1 MDERASQ
8 VFAALSVLV
17 LLWIAVYWLWEPS
30 SPRVSQ
36 AGTPHVSIGAP
47 EPPAARPVEPEPRV
61 RPVSRPAVIPPEF
74 ERYTVRDGDS
84 FESIAKRFYGDA
96 SRWSVIARANPLKD
110 PRRLRAGQ
118 TIRVPLDPDNVQGRV
133 TTPEPEP
140 EPTPSPEAPEPP
152 TARAHRVEPGDTLSS
167 IAQRYLGTSA
177 RAREIYELNRDRL
190 RDMHSLRVG
199 QELRIPSGG

>member
-36 AGTPHVSIGAP
+36 AETPHLTVESV
-47 EPPAARPVEPEPRV
+47 EPPAPGPAEPEPRV
-61 RPVSRPAVIPPEF
+61 RPVSRPGVIPPEF
-74 ERYTVRDGDS
+74 EQYTVREGDS
-84 FESIAKRFYGDA
+84 FESIAQRHYGDA

-118 TIRVPLDPDNVQGRV
+118 QIRVPLDPDNVQGV
-133 TTPEPEP
+133 AVTPEPEP
-140 EPTPSPEAPEPP
+140 EPTPSPDAPEPSS
-152 TARAHRVEPGDTLSS
+152 ARVHRVEPGDTLSS
-167 IAQRYLGTSA
+167 IAKRYLGTST
-177 RAREIYELNRDRL
+177 RAGEIFQLNRDRL
-190 RDMHSLRVG
+190 RDMHSLHVG
-199 QELRIPSGG
+199 QELRIPAGG